1 MGFFPLFADLTGE
14 PVLVVGGGSV
24 ALRRIPRLLE
34 EGARITLISPVAL
47 PGLKTLA
54 EQGRILWIRRGYLEG
69 DEASFRLVFA
79 LTDDPEV
86 NDRIAS
92 RTGGPLTNVATRT
105 AVRPLTVPATRKGE
119 SVVLAVACRPPDP
132 ERSRKLADLC
142 LSEIRRRDAHA

>member
-1 MGFFPLFADLTGE
+1 MDYFPLFADLTGE

-34 EGARITLISPVAL
+34 AGARVTLISPRAL
-47 PGLKTLA
+47 PELERLS
-54 EQGRILWIRRGYLEG
+54 EEGRILWIPRVYLEG
-69 DEASFRLVFA
+69 DEASFRLAFA
-79 LTDDPEV
+79 LTDDPRV

-105 AVRPLTVPATRKGE
+105 TVRPLTVPATRKGG

-132 ERSRKLADLC
+132 ERSRRLADLC
-142 LSEIRRRDAHA
+142 LSEIRRNESHA